1 VNTAKENNVVFA
13 LAHFVYICKY
23 FPVKTD
29 KYIKK
34 KLYQNVDITNKATVI
49 AC

>member
-29 KYIKK
+29 KYIYKK
-34 KLYQNVDITNKATVI
+34 NFTKTWTSQIKLL
-49 AC
+49 